1 MGIESCFF
9 FGKNV
14 VLKKYH
20 IQFMLLQYT
29 YYLHIRRIK
38 RGFHRN
44 IEEMS
49 SHIFSKI
56 GIFDSRRD
64 TYLKI
69 QTNQVSLTSI

>member
-1 MGIESCFF
+1 
-9 FGKNV
+9 
-14 VLKKYH
+14 
-20 IQFMLLQYT
+20 MLLQYA

-49 SHIFSKI
+49 GHIFSKI